1 MSMVTTDTRERDTP
15 RPGPGTTTAFGRA
28 ELPLLMRN
36 KSTLFITLVLPV
48 LMAFSFKAAADHM
61 DVSATGLNVATALL
75 PGAIGLVLCF
85 AVYNNL
91 TTAFVARRE
100 EAGPRAAAYRR
111 AERQRDPAR
120 DGERS
125 CR

>member
-1 MSMVTTDTRERDTP
+1 MSMVTTDTRERDTH
-15 RPGPGTTTAFGRA
+15 RPGPGTTTTFGQA
-28 ELPLLMRN
+28 ELTLLMRN
-36 KSTLFITLVLPV
+36 KRALAITLVLPV
-48 LMAFSFKAAADHM
+48 LMTFSFKAAADQM
-61 DVSATGLNVATALL
+61 DGSATGMNVATALL

-85 AVYNNL
+85 VVCNNL
-91 TTAFVARRE
+91 TTAFVARCE

-125 CR
+125 C